1 MAEKHTGFEGT
12 GTIDFTTNAQKML
25 LKVFLATPVLAD
37 MSIGEIAIG
46 DGTGAG
52 SEDELFFKPDAAK
65 IVVLQDD
72 GTTRTIV
79 A

>member
-1 MAEKHTGFEGT
+1 MAEDHSGFEGI
-12 GTIDFTTNAQKML
+12 GTIDQYTNSQKML
-25 LKVFLATPVLAD
+25 LKVFTSSPALAD

-46 DGTGAG
+46 DGTGGA